1 MLKEIAHGQRSVPT
15 DRGNRLVRWL
25 FVAPAMLV
33 VLCLLF
39 YPLCSTVLY
48 SFTNKTLIKQSWS
61 FRGFDNYIKVLA
73 DPAFGRAFLTT
84 LLWTF
89 FSLFAQILVGFSA
102 ALALKRVGNPV
113 MRPIYRICMIIPWA
127 FPSIAIALVWK
138 WMLNGIQGYIPTL
151 LMKLG
156 LSKGILQFLSDPG
169 LVLPTL
175 VFINIWF
182 GAPMIMVNVYA
193 ALQTVP
199 QDQYEAA
206 CIDGAS
212 GWQSFLH
219 ITVPHIK
226 VVVGLLLVLRTIWVF
241 NNFDIIYMTTAGG
254 PAGMTTTMPLY
265 IYDLGWTNKLVGRAS
280 AASIILLLFLIA
292 LCLIY
297 FTIITYWEKE
307 DQG

>member
-1 MLKEIAHGQRSVPT
+1 MKEITRTPQSRPAKR
-15 DRGNRLVRWL
+15 DRNLTRWL

-33 VLCLLF
+33 VLCLLV
-39 YPLCSTVLY
+39 YPLCSTLLY
-48 SFTNKTLIKQSWS
+48 SFTNKTLIKSTYALK
-61 FRGFDNYIKVLA
+61 GIDNYIKIFT
-73 DPAFGRAFLTT
+73 DPAFGKAFLTT
-84 LLWTF
+84 LVWTF
-89 FSLFAQILVGFSA
+89 FSLTGQILIGFSA
-102 ALALKRVGNPV
+102 ALALNRISNPIA
-113 MRPIYRICMIIPWA
+113 RPIYRICMIIPWA

-138 WMLNGIQGYIPTL
+138 WMLNGIQGYIPTM

-156 LSKGILQFLSDPG
+156 LSDGMLQFLSDPK

-206 CIDGAS
+206 LIDGAS
-212 GWQSFLH
+212 SWQSFIH

-226 VVVGLLLVLRTIWVF
+226 VVVGLLVVLRTIWVF
-241 NNFDIIYMTTAGG
+241 NNFDIIFMTTAGG
-254 PAGMTTTMPLY
+254 PASMTTTMPLY

-280 AASIILLLFLIA
+280 AASIILLAFLIA
-292 LCLIY
+292 VCLIY
-297 FTIITYWEKE
+297 FAVITHWEKE
-307 DQG
+307 DQA

>member
-1 MLKEIAHGQRSVPT
+1 MKEITRTPQSGPAKK
-15 DRGNRLVRWL
+15 DRNLTRWL

-33 VLCLLF
+33 VLCLLV
-39 YPLCSTVLY
+39 YPLCSTLLY
-48 SFTNKTLIKQSWS
+48 SVTNKTLIKSTYA
-61 FRGFDNYIKVLA
+61 FKGIDNYIKIFT
-73 DPAFGRAFLTT
+73 DPAFGKAFLTT
-84 LLWTF
+84 LVWTF
-89 FSLFAQILVGFSA
+89 FSLTGQILIGFSA
-102 ALALKRVGNPV
+102 ALALNRISNPIA
-113 MRPIYRICMIIPWA
+113 RPIYRICMIIPWA

-138 WMLNGIQGYIPTL
+138 WMLNGIQGYIPTM

-156 LSKGILQFLSDPG
+156 LSDGMLQFLSDPK

-206 CIDGAS
+206 LIDGAS
-212 GWQSFLH
+212 SWQSFIH

-226 VVVGLLLVLRTIWVF
+226 VVVGLLVVLRTIWVF
-241 NNFDIIYMTTAGG
+241 NNFDIIFMTTAGG
-254 PAGMTTTMPLY
+254 PASMTTTMPLY

-280 AASIILLLFLIA
+280 AASIILLAFLIA
-292 LCLIY
+292 VCLTLCNSYSL
-297 FTIITYWEKE
+297 FKRAGRE
-307 DQG
+307 